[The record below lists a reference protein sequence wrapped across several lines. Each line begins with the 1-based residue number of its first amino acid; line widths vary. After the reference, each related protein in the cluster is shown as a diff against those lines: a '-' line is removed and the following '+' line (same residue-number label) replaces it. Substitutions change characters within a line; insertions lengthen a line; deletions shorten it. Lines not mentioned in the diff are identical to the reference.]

1 MTRFGVLS
9 LLSIFGLCLAQ
20 PPPPPPP
27 SFMPHPPPGRMAAI
41 LFPLERDILFP
52 DTHMDGSNEREERE
66 MWYRITD
73 FRFDKAE
80 NLPKP
85 KHKIRHPPPRPGQI
99 FPTPPWGFKKRNRT
113 RRRICEQKYSE
124 YVEQIFPNDTAVAAD
139 ANDAD
144 FDGRVLARPGEYPH
158 MAAVGFE
165 TEAGGVDY
173 KCGGS
178 LISENF
184 VLTAAHCTAIYDA
197 APKWVRIGD
206 LNLVTEE
213 RTVQP
218 QLVRIGEIFTQPKYN
233 KELYYNDIALLKLE
247 QEVELTAYVR
257 PIRLWVFPELP
268 TTIAFAMG
276 YGATSFAKAM
286 TNRLTNL
293 NLTIVPNTE
302 CNDELPSL
310 SETPNGV
317 LESQICAQDYIL
329 NRDTCQGDSG
339 GPLQL
344 NLPGRRRRERVHYHL
359 IGITSY
365 GVFCRSSYPSIYTR
379 VSSYLDWIEQT
390 VWPDSA

>member
-1 MTRFGVLS
+1 MDRTVRLY
-9 LLSIFGLCLAQ
+9 LILIFGLWCLTLTYSQ
-20 PPPPPPP
+20 RSPFPP
-27 SFMPHPPPGRMAAI
+27 SPPGRVRLFEQTAI
-41 LFPLERDILFP
+41 LFPVERDILFP
-52 DTHMDGSNEREERE
+52 DSDAGPGQAGEKMWFRISDFQFDRE
-66 MWYRITD
+66 
-73 FRFDKAE
+73 E
-80 NLPKP
+80 NLPQPKP
-85 KHKIRHPPPRPGQI
+85 RHHPPPPRPGQP
-99 FPTPPWGFKKRNRT
+99 FPPPPGGFKKKKIK

-124 YVEQIFPNDTAVAAD
+124 YVERIFPNDTAVAAD
-139 ANDAD
+139 ANDAE

-165 TEAGGVDY
+165 ADADRVEY

-184 VLTAAHCTAIYDA
+184 VLTAAHCTSIYET

-206 LNLVTEE
+206 LNLVVEE
-213 RTVQP
+213 RWLEA
-218 QLVRIGEIFTQPKYN
+218 QLVRIEKIFTHPNYDKEKY
-233 KELYYNDIALLKLE
+233 YDDIALLKLE
-247 QEVELTAYVR
+247 REVELTEYVR

-293 NLTIVPNTE
+293 NLTIVPNAE
-302 CNDELPSL
+302 CNSELPPIA
-310 SETPNGV
+310 ETPNGV

-344 NLPGRRRRERVHYHL
+344 NLPGRRRRHRIHYHL
-359 IGITSY
+359 IGVTSY
-365 GVFCRSSYPSIYTR
+365 GVFCRSSYPSVYTR
-379 VSSYLDWIEQT
+379 VSSYLDWIERT
-390 VWPDSA
+390 VWT